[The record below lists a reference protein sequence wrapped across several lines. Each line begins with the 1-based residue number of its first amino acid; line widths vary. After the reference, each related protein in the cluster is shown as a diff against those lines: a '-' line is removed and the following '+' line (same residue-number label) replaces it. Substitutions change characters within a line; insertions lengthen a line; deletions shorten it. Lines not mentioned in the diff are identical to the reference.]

1 MNLRNTARLKRPARY
16 RDDLVPTDPGR
27 PAFVHPDPV
36 FNMDRA
42 YFVQRYTLE
51 LDEPSPGEA
60 KYKLWQEQGEPRDAF
75 GKPVVPSL
83 QSREEVEVASPPPGP
98 TVAHLSR
105 QSTAVRPDLSQSVV
119 DSIEHRDAFDEA
131 FANNLADFEDDDE
144 PHSNGGHV
152 SRVIHPQV
160 SSQYKVRSPSGSRLP
175 LPSGLVLR
183 VILRTRN

>member
-16 RDDLVPTDPGR
+16 RDGLVPVDPGR

-36 FNMDRA
+36 FDMDRA
-42 YFVQRYTLE
+42 YFVSRYTLE

-75 GKPVVPSL
+75 GKPIVPSL
-83 QSREEVEVASPPPGP
+83 PSREEVEVASPPPGP

-105 QSTAVRPDLSQSVV
+105 QSAAVRPDLSQSVV

-131 FANNLADFEDDDE
+131 FANE

-160 SSQYKVRSPSGSRLP
+160 SSQYKVRSPSGSHLP